1 MSGQRHSP
9 DAVVVPIIVVVVP
22 SVVPKLVVVDG
33 QAQGVVEEEEE
44 VEEAWVKSCTR
55 LLFCSLSGSG
65 VARSPFRSIA
75 GSMVVSVQAGLVG
88 PWLALVASISS
99 TVEVIV
105 CPANCVD
112 KGSFVPPRSLD
123 IVLTSVSELGSTLE
137 FNSAGACL
145 LSVVVCISSSF
156 VLVESCVKVSRVFV
170 V

>member
-9 DAVVVPIIVVVVP
+9 DAVVVPVVVVVVP

-33 QAQGVVEEEEE
+33 QMQGVVEEEE
-44 VEEAWVKSCTR
+44 VEEAGVKSCTR

-75 GSMVVSVQAGLVG
+75 GPMVVSVQAGLVG

-105 CPANCVD
+105 CSANCVD
-112 KGSFVPPRSLD
+112 KGSFVPP
-123 IVLTSVSELGSTLE
+123 
-137 FNSAGACL
+137 
-145 LSVVVCISSSF
+145 
-156 VLVESCVKVSRVFV
+156 
-170 V
+170 

>member
-9 DAVVVPIIVVVVP
+9 DAVVVPVVVVVVP

-33 QAQGVVEEEEE
+33 QMQGVVEEEEE
-44 VEEAWVKSCTR
+44 AGVKSCTR

-65 VARSPFRSIA
+65 VAKSPFRSIA

-88 PWLALVASISS
+88 PWLVLVASISS

-156 VLVESCVKVSRVFV
+156 VFIESCVKVSTVSVF
-170 V
+170 

>member
-9 DAVVVPIIVVVVP
+9 DAVVVPIIVVVEP
-22 SVVPKLVVVDG
+22 SVVPKLVVVEG
-33 QAQGVVEEEEE
+33 QMQGVVEEEE
-44 VEEAWVKSCTR
+44 VEEAGVKSCTR

-105 CPANCVD
+105 CPANCGD

-156 VLVESCVKVSRVFV
+156 VLVESCVKVSKVSV

>member
-9 DAVVVPIIVVVVP
+9 DAVVVPVVVVVEP
-22 SVVPKLVVVDG
+22 SVVPKLIVVDG
-33 QAQGVVEEEEE
+33 QTQGVEEE
-44 VEEAWVKSCTR
+44 VEEAGVKSCTR

-65 VARSPFRSIA
+65 EAKSPFMPIE
-75 GSMVVSVQAGLVG
+75 GSKVVSVQARLVG
-88 PWLALVASISS
+88 PWLALVASFSS
-99 TVEVIV
+99 TIEVIV

>member
-9 DAVVVPIIVVVVP
+9 DAVVVPVIVVVVP

-33 QAQGVVEEEEE
+33 QMQGVVEEEE
-44 VEEAWVKSCTR
+44 AGVKSCTR

-65 VARSPFRSIA
+65 VARPPFRSIA

-88 PWLALVASISS
+88 PWLAFVASISS

-156 VLVESCVKVSRVFV
+156 VFVESCVKVSGVFV

>member
-1 MSGQRHSP
+1 MSGQRQSP
-9 DAVVVPIIVVVVP
+9 DAVVVPVVVVVVP

-33 QAQGVVEEEEE
+33 QTQGVVEEEEE
-44 VEEAWVKSCTR
+44 EAGVKSCTR

-65 VARSPFRSIA
+65 VAKSAFRSIA

-123 IVLTSVSELGSTLE
+123 IVLTSVTELGSTLE
-137 FNSAGACL
+137 FISASACL

-156 VLVESCVKVSRVFV
+156 VFIESCVKMSRVFV

>member
-22 SVVPKLVVVDG
+22 SVVRKLVVVDG
-33 QAQGVVEEEEE
+33 QTQGVVEEVEEE
-44 VEEAWVKSCTR
+44 EAGVKSCTR